1 MPRTD
6 SDLAG
11 FTIWDNNSVGLITSA
26 STDGNFLT
34 TASKFAVG
42 CKLTDNNTGKLYYN
56 SGTVASPVWNSVGDI
71 TTAEIA
77 DGAVTYVKRAV
88 IGAVT
93 ATTDGLTTGLVSDGT
108 TFATVTSDSATK
120 FITLPAITATTI
132 GQTIDLY
139 VGANGYELV
148 TPATSNN
155 TINTVDSDQ
164 TNQLDVAANSLVHLI
179 QVSSTGWF
187 AYNHAATTIT
197 VVAPDND

>member
-6 SDLAG
+6 STIPGITILENDSAG
-11 FTIWDNNSVGLITSA
+11 LVVSCLSA
-26 STDGNFLT
+26 GAFLT

-42 CKLTDNNTGKLYYN
+42 CRLTDTNTGKLYYN
-56 SGTVASPVWNSVGDI
+56 AGTVAVPSWNEVGAV

-77 DGAVTYVKRAV
+77 DGAVTYAKRAV
-88 IGAVT
+88 IGT
-93 ATTDGLTTGLVSDGT
+93 ATATADGLTTGLIAAGT
-108 TFATVTSDSATK
+108 TFVTVTSDSATK
-120 FITLPAITATTI
+120 YITLPAISAATI
-132 GQTIDLY
+132 GQTIDIY
-139 VGANGYELV
+139 VGATGYELV

-155 TINTVDSDQ
+155 TINTVDADQ

-179 QVSSTGWF
+179 QVSATGWF